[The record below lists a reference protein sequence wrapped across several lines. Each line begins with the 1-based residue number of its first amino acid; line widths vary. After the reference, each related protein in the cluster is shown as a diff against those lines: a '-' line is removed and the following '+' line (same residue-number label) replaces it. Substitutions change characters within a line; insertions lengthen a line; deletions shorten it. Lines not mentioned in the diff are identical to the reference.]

1 MSKLFYCCLPVLLLT
16 MQHHAMQGKSTV
28 LTTCCNDSSKIAID
42 SNDIRIFLASKKAT
56 LYTVNNSTVAIDKQE
71 KDKKYIDGYEILGS
85 SKMGYKNALSLK
97 TFLLD
102 HNNYKTEIS
111 RCSFF
116 PKYCL
121 SFSSRYGSL
130 HFFLPENST
139 CNVITIVKISS
150 IDNKE
155 TEFSFAKEILDKIKT
170 TNL

>member
-1 MSKLFYCCLPVLLLT
+1 MSKLFYCCLPVLLLS
-16 MQHHAMQGKSTV
+16 MQHHVIQGKSTI
-28 LTTCCNDSSKIAID
+28 LAQGWNDSSEIVID
-42 SNDIRIFLASKKAT
+42 SNDIRIFLACKKT
-56 LYTVNNSTVAIDKQE
+56 ILYTINNITVATDKQE

-102 HNNYKTEIS
+102 HNNYTTEIS